1 MGRRRAM
8 VPFQPYEAPMEAE
21 QSLICGTV
29 FADLAIPY
37 CSGWNLYRFGRGGR
51 GMNQEE
57 LLKSLMELD
66 FIAVDLGL
74 FLNTHPDDSDA
85 IAAYNQVI
93 TAADTVRMKYE
104 ETFGPLCSFRSYA
117 ANTQAWQWMENP
129 WPWQNDANFSLAGKE
144 CK

>member
-1 MGRRRAM
+1 
-8 VPFQPYEAPMEAE
+8 
-21 QSLICGTV
+21 
-29 FADLAIPY
+29 
-37 CSGWNLYRFGRGGR
+37 
-51 GMNQEE
+51 MNQEE

-129 WPWQNDANFSLAGKE
+129 WLGRTMPIFLWQERSVNKCGFMKRNWNFL
-144 CK
+144 